1 MLKIQYRKAGPKGP
15 YPRELANAA
24 SDNERQG
31 VVASEARW
39 NSGAIQGVG
48 LASLRASIEVLG
60 LWVCERSESKVLLL
74 LLRVK
79 RALMRSEA

>member
-39 NSGAIQGVG
+39 NSAAIQGVG
-48 LASLRASIEVLG
+48 LASLRASIEVFG
-60 LWVCERSESKVLLL
+60 FASVASPKVLLL